1 MEPGDIDAALD
12 GAEELREVL
21 DDLEARSRSF
31 GTALTSALKGAVLD
45 GDSLIEVLQ
54 NIAYRFSSISLDVGL
69 KPLETSVAS
78 LVSGTSNM
86 LSGAIGFS
94 HGGVPGRVQAF
105 ASGGI
110 VGQPTYFPM
119 ADGAGLMG
127 EAGAEAIMPLR
138 RGPDGRLGVAAGDG
152 QAPVQVIFNVQ
163 ASDAQSFRK
172 SEGQINAM
180 LTRAVGRGRRGV

>member
-78 LVSGTSNM
+78 LVSGASNT

-119 ADGAGLMG
+119 AGGAGLMG
-127 EAGAEAIMPLR
+127 EAGAEA
-138 RGPDGRLGVAAGDG
+138 
-152 QAPVQVIFNVQ
+152 
-163 ASDAQSFRK
+163 
-172 SEGQINAM
+172 
-180 LTRAVGRGRRGV
+180 